1 MRFIHGMLSIDIH
14 AESDIDSV
22 PSSKCFYNGL
32 SCSVFITSDDD
43 DQNEINETEEV
54 EGPEAEPW
62 ILENGINITNLFTEY
77 RQRVEQF
84 VKSEGFIPLESHV
97 QELAALNHILIPKP
111 LQYSKMMKEVFTD
124 KHIKHILNEQVRMS
138 IDLSFDFTSEELM
151 QLNLILKHLINQA
164 QSVCKITTD
173 LLLFSSSLNYEK
185 RRAII
190 DIVLL
195 ILKPSRD
202 PIVDVTDISESEL
215 WTIYLDPLLST
226 IVSDNERNTLLR
238 WLKKQAEDNLLRP
251 DASIT
256 LIDQLQVG
264 AHLGFGKVKII
275 QPTCDKAA
283 LCSDSFTFNPSNQR
297 MPR

>member
-195 ILKPSRD
+195 
-202 PIVDVTDISESEL
+202 
-215 WTIYLDPLLST
+215 
-226 IVSDNERNTLLR
+226 
-238 WLKKQAEDNLLRP
+238 
-251 DASIT
+251 
-256 LIDQLQVG
+256 
-264 AHLGFGKVKII
+264 
-275 QPTCDKAA
+275 
-283 LCSDSFTFNPSNQR
+283 
-297 MPR
+297 

>member
-1 MRFIHGMLSIDIH
+1 MIRRCI
-14 AESDIDSV
+14 
-22 PSSKCFYNGL
+22 
-32 SCSVFITSDDD
+32 
-43 DQNEINETEEV
+43 
-54 EGPEAEPW
+54 
-62 ILENGINITNLFTEY
+62 EY
-77 RQRVEQF
+77 RHPSRPF
-84 VKSEGFIPLESHV
+84 LLEYYQLPS
-97 QELAALNHILIPKP
+97 LA
-111 LQYSKMMKEVFTD
+111 
-124 KHIKHILNEQVRMS
+124 
-138 IDLSFDFTSEELM
+138 
-151 QLNLILKHLINQA
+151 ILKHLINQA